1 MSLYTAI
8 KASLILNL
16 LKWSFISLKTE
27 LNFSSEII
35 DGEYIVDTLLIK
47 EGNVIAVKRSF
58 INVSKYGLGEKIYT
72 MATEESLIYG
82 LLAVFF
88 ALVFGFTVNETI
100 RRFNA

>member
-1 MSLYTAI
+1 MIKLGRYTPEQGSI
-8 KASLILNL
+8 N
-16 LKWSFISLKTE
+16 ISKQRLFKTE